1 MCGLWSPSAR
11 PSDDSKE
18 CWVPAGVTGRQ
29 DPVEPDI
36 HLTNVFLQR
45 NDQSWG
51 RPQNTD
57 GWRCW
62 RKTAGR
68 RPTCGF
74 GRYVL
79 GQGPPQVCVLG
90 AHCSNTQSRCF
101 RGGNLPFQV
110 SQGRPVISCS
120 ERSPSLLFLRRRHT
134 SCPFPTWNNPMP
146 ALDSD
151 SNSPACR

>member
-11 PSDDSKE
+11 PSVCSKE

-29 DPVEPDI
+29 DPVESDI
-36 HLTNVFLQR
+36 DLTNVFLQTR
-45 NDQSWG
+45 DQSWG
-51 RPQNTD
+51 GPRTL
-57 GWRCW
+57 
-62 RKTAGR
+62 TAGGAGGR
-68 RPTCGF
+68 RPVGDRRGF
-74 GRYVL
+74 GRYVP
-79 GQGPPQVCVLG
+79 GSGPPQVCALG

-110 SQGRPVISCS
+110 SQERPVISCS

-134 SCPFPTWNNPMP
+134 SFPFPTWNNPMP

-151 SNSPACR
+151 SSSPASR